1 MQMTNWYKRRL
12 YQPLIS
18 ANKETA
24 RNHIP
29 KMSKKKKVK
38 SIKWSS
44 SYGRQE
50 RDLKNS
56 MNSTNRIPK
65 KAGQGEKL
73 KTSNEILEKL
83 YLDIAES

>member
-38 SIKWSS
+38 SVKWSS

-50 RDLKNS
+50 RDLQK
-56 MNSTNRIPK
+56 
-65 KAGQGEKL
+65 
-73 KTSNEILEKL
+73 
-83 YLDIAES
+83 